1 MPLRGR
7 QHAGGFAI
15 RFAEL
20 AVGGARDQAT
30 LRLHRRELR
39 RQCSRGE
46 RQPVAQRFQGAGG
59 GRFSGD
65 DVEQDARDQRLG
77 FLVPMRL
84 AGFTGRVVDQG
95 VGERHA
101 IVGEIEAVR
110 VDRRERVERSRDEA
124 GDAERIEDMNRAELA
139 ALARGDAGVLAL
151 GVDADGRERIFEQ
164 VGDDRADALA
174 GAGGRDRQQMRGTG
188 IAHRLA
194 RLQVAADQQPVIV
207 VEGVRLA
214 GGGEAGRAVRVAGIG
229 IVEPAEQG
237 RTNIQTMT
245 SGTARSMPIKASWAS
260 APFLSSS
267 KYQIASISRRNSAAN
282 STIANRTTTMRWRAN
297 RKGASSTPSSAHI
310 GLARAVRARLRVA
323 RARPI

>member
-1 MPLRGR
+1 
-7 QHAGGFAI
+7 
-15 RFAEL
+15 
-20 AVGGARDQAT
+20 
-30 LRLHRRELR
+30 
-39 RQCSRGE
+39 
-46 RQPVAQRFQGAGG
+46 
-59 GRFSGD
+59 
-65 DVEQDARDQRLG
+65 
-77 FLVPMRL
+77 MRL

-214 GGGEAGRAVRVAGIG
+214 GGGEAGRAVRVAG
-229 IVEPAEQG
+229 
-237 RTNIQTMT
+237 
-245 SGTARSMPIKASWAS
+245 S
-260 APFLSSS
+260 A
-267 KYQIASISRRNSAAN
+267 
-282 STIANRTTTMRWRAN
+282 
-297 RKGASSTPSSAHI
+297 
-310 GLARAVRARLRVA
+310 
-323 RARPI
+323 

>member
-1 MPLRGR
+1 M
-7 QHAGGFAI
+7 
-15 RFAEL
+15 
-20 AVGGARDQAT
+20 
-30 LRLHRRELR
+30 RLHRRELR

-237 RTNIQTMT
+237 QDEHPDHDQRH
-245 SGTARSMPIKASWAS
+245 GKVDAD
-260 APFLSSS
+260 
-267 KYQIASISRRNSAAN
+267 
-282 STIANRTTTMRWRAN
+282 
-297 RKGASSTPSSAHI
+297 KGEL
-310 GLARAVRARLRVA
+310 GERAVLVELEIPDSQHQQEEQRGEQHHREQDHDDEVAGEPEGGEQHAEQRPHRVGA
-323 RARPI
+323 GGAGKVTCRCLQS